1 MASIVT
7 PEDPYSWTVDQV
19 AYELCH
25 NPQPVWASQAKR
37 ALMPASEVFEKAIR
51 ENVLDGE
58 SFMSMEIPDI
68 NSELG
73 VTAFGIKRNIY
84 KVIRFFRSI
93 SAEWRKQ
100 NIVDHVM
107 PYINGVESPQITTSH
122 LSGRPTSVIYGN
134 QTPLQ
139 TQHSPRLS
147 HVLSSTPAYWSH
159 STPRDGELD
168 QGSKQPITEHD
179 DPAHKFSN
187 LADFAEDSG
196 FQEPSSEARLAKEPE
211 PSPHLHTDGH
221 GLPDSNPEQQRTTGP
236 RSLLNGGNTTT
247 AQAEAEAEPTT
258 QPPTISKVPRRMA
271 PTFVAHIA
279 ESRTDQYTPDR
290 PAQLSIERIVDTI
303 IDAEYEFVLTKSTGS
318 AQARKGAASFIRTL
332 LLHSTYASKIH
343 RERQRTREF
352 HHHKDIVKHNRTTS
366 LVEEIE
372 NPFLVPEREYPAQ
385 EEPKATAA
393 QPDLPADLAYLLA
406 RYPPADGDDGYAVF
420 GESGDEGEYDEETW
434 EEIRAEIE
442 ENRGKTVTAGML
454 TEAAVNA
461 AIDKAIAEMIVE
473 WNTKKLAKTQSKGFR
488 MWNKA
493 TKDENRA
500 QYIAESTFWF
510 NRFEGAIT
518 RLRAAITDG
527 AWLKVADVKG
537 QCRSLEESVFQREEQ
552 KYYLAI
558 LKLRKAPPRPN
569 QETLSRAR
577 NQGRPEVPEGEEL
590 LESDPEPSSEDGFNS
605 DDNSDMDSIPHD
617 APEPKQ
623 LQEVEEAIN
632 DSELTGSA
640 RAEIDTDE
648 MSAGHPKSPVT
659 MSEPSRSIEDS
670 STDSDD
676 EIRASGR
683 RRPVPRTFYIG
694 VETPS
699 RKPRLPQHFD
709 EPESDSAMDSDLDA
723 PLRLPKSRWRTV
735 GTENE
740 PIELLSSSPP
750 VSDSPARRPST
761 GSIRTPSLNPETTST
776 PSSTISRRLTLKLS
790 ANDRGPK
797 MDDIDAIQNLEW
809 DTVEDDADSRRALA
823 KAVYE
828 LEPEFATKLQAYV
841 KKIAE
846 HRQRSYEL
854 LKNAVSVYGEEDDI
868 DHVAIRDQPL
878 ARSLGLLF
886 ITYNTCMDCM
896 QQPKLSGPILNDTYE
911 AIDGGTREFFT
922 LLARV
927 LKAYCDSGILKKR
940 TGTKRKS
947 NDVENMDE
955 LIDDSDILMPGEDQD
970 QDQDQDRE
978 NASASASRSAKKRKK
993 KVLQSQEAETQQIDD
1008 RLRIAEQEL
1017 KRATLLQKVKDMVDN
1032 AGGDLDTA
1040 YLHPVSFNPDAPT
1053 IYLDPHIGRKIKP
1066 HQDNGIQFMWRE
1078 ITAGKGCMLAH
1089 TMGLGKTMQ
1098 VVSLLITIAQA
1109 SQSENLDIQCQ
1120 VPANL
1125 QMSRTLILS
1134 PPSLVDN
1141 WYDEILMWTPPGSL
1155 VLGEVRKITAATQ
1168 PSLRKHNIKH
1178 WARDGGVL
1186 LMTYP
1191 LFKQIV
1197 EMTSKKIPEGS
1208 RTKYADMLTH
1218 KPNIVVADEAHHM
1231 KNPKSGLAKAAMKVT
1246 TKARIA
1252 LTGSPL
1258 SNHLE
1263 EYHQMVD
1270 WISPGYLGSIVQF
1283 RAKYSEPIKDG
1294 LYSDSSSYE
1303 RRTSARKLLVLKRDL
1318 EPKICRADISAIA
1331 KDMPNK
1337 AEFFI
1342 TIPLTAVQK
1351 DAYSAYA
1358 KHMLHDH
1365 ADGSFKQAKIWSWL
1379 SVLSLLLNH
1388 PSAFVKKLETQN
1400 VQESEAVEA
1409 EREASVDT
1417 EDLVLPAD
1425 VPLSAVGLSSEA
1437 TEDIL
1442 KAFSTMTQAEREDMH
1457 HSYRSLLTARIVK
1470 ESMRIKEKVLIFS
1483 HSIPTLDYLERMLK
1497 DLECTYVRIDGKTS
1511 MPTRQGMVKEFN
1523 NQQDVEVMLIST
1535 TAGGLGLNLQGANR
1549 VILYDFNFNP
1559 TWEEQAVGRA
1569 YRLGQKKHVFVYR
1582 FRAGGTFEETVYN
1595 TSIFKTQ
1602 LFARV
1607 VDKRNPMRYASK
1619 NIADY
1624 LFPPREVEQADLNE
1638 CVGKDPEIL
1647 DRIMEEETCIRN
1659 VELTETFQVEEDDEL
1674 TPEELRQADQEYHDE
1689 VLARTDPA
1697 ELARVIYERNRA
1709 QKAAIPDSYMQSS
1722 APRVPVPQRP
1732 ASTQLK
1738 QMANN
1743 RLSSELQYAGSAVSA
1758 QTPHVQFGAYDDMVL
1773 NQRPETSRGR
1783 ANSVPR
1789 RLSQMDYSGDGPLEC
1804 TPQ

>member
-1 MASIVT
+1 
-7 PEDPYSWTVDQV
+7 
-19 AYELCH
+19 
-25 NPQPVWASQAKR
+25 
-37 ALMPASEVFEKAIR
+37 MPASDVFEQAIR

-84 KVIRFFRSI
+84 KVIKFFRSI
-93 SAEWRKQ
+93 SVEWRTQ
-100 NIVDHVM
+100 NIADHVM
-107 PYINGVESPQITTSH
+107 PYINGVESPQITASH
-122 LSGRPTSVIYGN
+122 LSGQPSSVIYGN

-139 TQHSPRLS
+139 TNPSPHIS
-147 HVLSSTPAYWSH
+147 HVLSSTPAHWAH
-159 STPRDGELD
+159 STPHDSTLD
-168 QGSKQPITEHD
+168 QGLKQSMIEHD
-179 DPAHKFSN
+179 DTARKLTN

-196 FQEPSSEARLAKEPE
+196 FQKPSSEPRLAKITESSLHLYAERRGFPASKSEKRRTPE
-211 PSPHLHTDGH
+211 SRSPFGEGD
-221 GLPDSNPEQQRTTGP
+221 
-236 RSLLNGGNTTT
+236 TTT
-247 AQAEAEAEPTT
+247 AQAVTEEEPTI
-258 QPPTISKVPRRMA
+258 QPPASPKATRRVA
-271 PTFVAHIA
+271 PTFVTHITQ
-279 ESRTDQYTPDR
+279 SRTKQDTPDR
-290 PAQLSIERIVDTI
+290 TAQFTEEGTVDTNV
-303 IDAEYEFVLTKSTGS
+303 DVEHEFILTKSTGS
-318 AQARKGAASFIRTL
+318 PEARKSAASVIKTL
-332 LLHSTYASKIH
+332 LLYNKYASKSH
-343 RERQRTREF
+343 REALRTRDPRNR
-352 HHHKDIVKHNRTTS
+352 KDVIKNKRPTS
-366 LVEEIE
+366 SVEEIE
-372 NPFLVPEREYPAQ
+372 NPFLVPVRQHPGQ
-385 EEPKATAA
+385 GVPKAAAA
-393 QPDLPADLAYLLA
+393 QTDLPPDLASLLA
-406 RYPPADGDDGYAVF
+406 RYPPVEGDDGYAIF
-420 GESGDEGEYDEETW
+420 GDSGDEGEYDEETW
-434 EEIRAEIE
+434 EEIEAEIE
-442 ENRGKTVTAGML
+442 ENRGSTVPAGML
-454 TEAAVNA
+454 TDAAVNA
-461 AIDKAIAEMIVE
+461 AINEAIAEMVVE
-473 WNTKKLAKTQSKGFR
+473 WNTKKLAKTQIKGYR

-493 TKDENRA
+493 MRDQNGA
-500 QYIAESTFWF
+500 QYIADSTFWF
-510 NRFEGAIT
+510 KRFDGAIT

-552 KYYLAI
+552 KYYLAV
-558 LKLRKAPPRPN
+558 LQADEAPTRPD

-590 LESDPEPSSEDGFNS
+590 LESDLEPSSDDGFIEDNTS
-605 DDNSDMDSIPHD
+605 DVTSEVGSIPHD

-623 LQEVEEAIN
+623 LQGVEEAMK
-632 DSELTGSA
+632 DSESAGSA
-640 RAEIDTDE
+640 LAERDTDE
-648 MSAGHPKSPVT
+648 MSTGEPKSPAS
-659 MSEPSRSIEDS
+659 MSEPARSIENS

-676 EIRASGR
+676 SIIASGR
-683 RRPVPRTFYIG
+683 RRPVPRAFHIG
-694 VETPS
+694 IVTPS
-699 RKPRLPQHFD
+699 RKPRLSQHLD
-709 EPESDSAMDSDLDA
+709 ESESESAMDSDLDA
-723 PLRLPKSRWRTV
+723 PLRLPKSRWSTR
-735 GTENE
+735 GTENA
-740 PIELLSSSPP
+740 PIELMSSSPP

-776 PSSTISRRLTLKLS
+776 PSSTISGRLRLKLS
-790 ANDRGPK
+790 INDHGPSI
-797 MDDIDAIQNLEW
+797 DDIDAIRHLEW
-809 DTVEDDADSRRALA
+809 DIIEADDDSRRALA

-828 LEPEFATKLQAYV
+828 LKAEFATKLQAYV
-841 KKIAE
+841 NKIAE
-846 HRQRSYEL
+846 HRDRAHEL
-854 LKNAVSVYGEEDDI
+854 LTQAVLVYGKEEDI
-868 DHVAIRDQPL
+868 DHVATRDQPL

-886 ITYNTCMDCM
+886 VTYNTCMDCT
-896 QQPKLSGPILNDTYE
+896 QEPELSDGSLNDAFE
-911 AIDGGTREFFT
+911 AIDGATRQFFL

-927 LKAYCDSGILKKR
+927 LKAYCDSGSLKER

-947 NDVENMDE
+947 NGVELMNE
-955 LIDDSDILMPGEDQD
+955 LIADSDILMPSEDQD
-970 QDQDQDRE
+970 QDQAQE
-978 NASASASRSAKKRKK
+978 NAGVSASRSAKKRKK

-1008 RLRIAEQEL
+1008 RLRMAEQEL
-1017 KRATLLQKVKDMVDN
+1017 KRTALLQKVKDMVDN

-1040 YLHPVSFNPDAPT
+1040 YLHPVSFNPEAPT
-1053 IYLDPHIGRKIKP
+1053 IYLDPHIGRKVKP

-1109 SQSENLDIQCQ
+1109 SQSENIDIQCQ
-1120 VPANL
+1120 VPASL

-1134 PPSLVDN
+1134 PPSLIDN

-1155 VLGEVRKITAATQ
+1155 VLGEVRKITAATE
-1168 PSLRKHNIKH
+1168 PALRMHNMKH

-1191 LFKQIV
+1191 LFKQV
-1197 EMTSKKIPEGS
+1197 VDMTSRKVPEGS
-1208 RTKYADMLTH
+1208 RAKYAEILTR
-1218 KPNIVVADEAHHM
+1218 KANIVVADEAHHM

-1342 TIPLTAVQK
+1342 TVPLTAVQR

-1388 PSAFVKKLETQN
+1388 PSAFVKKLESQT
-1400 VQESEAVEA
+1400 VQESEPVEA
-1409 EREASVDT
+1409 EQEASMDA

-1425 VPLSAVGLSSEA
+1425 VPLSTVGLSSEA
-1437 TEDIL
+1437 TKDTL
-1442 KAFSTMTQAEREDMH
+1442 KAFSTMTQAEREDVH
-1457 HSYRSLLTARIVK
+1457 HSYRSLLSTRIVK

-1497 DLECTYVRIDGKTS
+1497 DLKCTYARIDGKTS

-1569 YRLGQKKHVFVYR
+1569 YRLGQQKHVFVYR

-1619 NIADY
+1619 NLADY
-1624 LFPPREVEQADLNE
+1624 LFPPREVEQMDLNE
-1638 CVGKDPEIL
+1638 CVGKDPEVL

-1697 ELARVIYERNRA
+1697 ELARIIGERNRA
-1709 QKAAIPDSYMQSS
+1709 QKATMPDPYMQVSP
-1722 APRVPVPQRP
+1722 PRVPVVQRP
-1732 ASTQLK
+1732 NSIHPS

-1743 RLSSELQYAGSAVSA
+1743 GHPGELQYAASNGPA
-1758 QTPHVQFGAYDDMVL
+1758 QRPHVQFGAYDDMVL
-1773 NQRPETSRGR
+1773 DRPRELSRGR
-1783 ANSVPR
+1783 SRSLPR
-1789 RLSQMDYSGDGPLEC
+1789 RLPQDDGSDDRQLDC
-1804 TPQ
+1804 APQ